1 MRGLFFALLLAASVA
16 PATAH
21 EGGMNSNPATDCDR
35 ACLYGHAGAYLDA
48 LVKKDPA
55 RLPWADHVVFTD
67 NNVQIEIG
75 DGTWNTVDGKRDYD
89 LKFADPAKGQ
99 VSWFGVIEEHGI
111 PAIMALR
118 LKIESGK
125 IVEVEQI
132 VTRKVEN
139 SPFPSID
146 TNVKPRQIMLADV
159 PAGKRTPRDRM
170 ISLAD
175 GYFDTIQLNDGDIL
189 TKFSDDCERI
199 ENGLQTTHNEAAF
212 PNYPIAKFGCQG
224 QFEKGQY
231 LYDDRLRERRF
242 ELVDEQKGVVVAG
255 GFIDHMGKT
264 VDFTWTDGTPVKSFY
279 TFPHSY
285 YLMEAF
291 KIVDGEIAAVEAI
304 FIDVPYHMR
313 SPFGRTAEDR

>member
-1 MRGLFFALLLAASVA
+1 MRQAVLGFALACSLTGPAA
-16 PATAH
+16 AH
-21 EGGMNSNPATDCDR
+21 EAGMNSNPAADCDR
-35 ACLYGHAGAYLDA
+35 ACLYAHANAYLAA
-48 LVKKDPA
+48 LVKKDPS

-75 DGTWNTVDGKRDYD
+75 DGTWNTVDGKRGYD
-89 LKFADPAKGQ
+89 LKFADPSAGQ
-99 VSWFGVIEEHGI
+99 VSWFGVIEEHGN

-118 LKIESGK
+118 LKIVDGK
-125 IVEVEQI
+125 IAEVEQI

-146 TNVKPRQIMLADV
+146 TYVTPRRIMLEDV
-159 PAGKRTPRDRM
+159 PAGRRTARDRM

-175 GYFDTIQLNDGDIL
+175 GYFDTLQLNDGTIL
-189 TKFSDDCERI
+189 TEFSDECDRI
-199 ENGLQTTHNEAAF
+199 ENGLQTTRNAAAF
-212 PNYPIAKFGCQG
+212 PNYPIAEFGCRK
-224 QFEKGQY
+224 QFELGQY
-231 LYDDRLRERRF
+231 RYDDRLRERRF
-242 ELVDEQKGVVVAG
+242 EIVDERKGVVVAG

-264 VDFTWTDGTPVKSFY
+264 VDFAWTDGTPVKSFY

-291 KIVDGEIAAVEAI
+291 KIVDGEIAAVEAV

-313 SPFGRTAEDR
+313 SPFAEHGE